1 MKRSASPTAS
11 GKSQKAQKAA
21 DLNRAGPKLHAHVTS
36 FSPSGLGEALAS
48 KQGRALGQ
56 GKRVIWQGIL
66 QGDFAS
72 VASSSSSSSRSPPSV
87 HPAVEALRLQKV
99 RRLQKTF
106 LDDCASASGPPPS
119 LAFERWLLNSIGSS
133 AIGSSSAAGRDPLLP
148 PALLPSTDASLSPHV
163 QRGLRPSETGLI
175 ADLTRASLSAADA
188 EAVVVRLATSAAA
201 AAGEVAE
208 ASKRHKKQKA
218 SSKAYSSSCGVRVER
233 HAHTLSISLADQSGG
248 GGGRKHLLKL
258 NHEHYAK
265 LSQLWER
272 QRELTQMD
280 EGGSDSDPEDE
291 QGGDGGSSSSSS
303 GGSSSSSW

>member
-106 LDDCASASGPPPS
+106 LDDCASAQGPPPS
-119 LAFERWLLNSIGSS
+119 LAFERWLLNSIS
-133 AIGSSSAAGRDPLLP
+133 AIGFSSAA
-148 PALLPSTDASLSPHV
+148 
-163 QRGLRPSETGLI
+163 
-175 ADLTRASLSAADA
+175 
-188 EAVVVRLATSAAA
+188 
-201 AAGEVAE
+201 
-208 ASKRHKKQKA
+208 
-218 SSKAYSSSCGVRVER
+218 
-233 HAHTLSISLADQSGG
+233 
-248 GGGRKHLLKL
+248 
-258 NHEHYAK
+258 
-265 LSQLWER
+265 
-272 QRELTQMD
+272 
-280 EGGSDSDPEDE
+280 
-291 QGGDGGSSSSSS
+291 
-303 GGSSSSSW
+303 